1 MKTGLA
7 GSLGRMSSRERNLVL
22 SLVALLAVLI
32 LGGGVWYV
40 SSSLSDKEEKIERNW
55 KTWASIKKKAPEY
68 LAVRQNKKQ
77 VQERLKS
84 NPDALSPDS
93 PVAQV
98 AVRSKVRY
106 RTGGS
111 DKDESAMMNKILH
124 TTGDL
129 IQRPLIVKR
138 RKQLGPQV
146 YRVEKEFNM
155 KRGFARVDDVWTFL
169 GSVEALDNLVF
180 ITKLHMI
187 RWSRNP
193 DYAQIRRMTASTLR
207 YEESEKKDN

>member
-32 LGGGVWYV
+32 LGSGVWYV
-40 SSSLSDKEEKIERNW
+40 SSSLSEKEEKIDRNW

-68 LAVRQNKKQ
+68 LAARQNKKQ
-77 VQERLKS
+77 IQERLKS

-111 DKDESAMMNKILH
+111 DEDESAMMNKILH

-138 RKQLGPQV
+138 RKQLGPQI

-207 YEESEKKDN
+207 YEESEKKDD

>member
-1 MKTGLA
+1 MKTSLA
-7 GSLGRMSSRERNLVL
+7 GSMGRMSSRERNLVL
-22 SLVALLAVLI
+22 SLVSMLAVLV
-32 LGGGVWYV
+32 LVGGIWYV
-40 SSSLSDKEEKIERNW
+40 SSVLKDKETKIERNA
-55 KTWASIKKKAPEY
+55 ASWVKLKKKAPEY
-68 LAVRQNKKQ
+68 LAGRQNKKK
-77 VQERLKS
+77 VEERLKA

-98 AVRSKVRY
+98 SVRSKVRY

-111 DKDESAMMNKILH
+111 GEDETAMMNKILH
-124 TTGDL
+124 PTGDL

-155 KRGFARVDDVWTFL
+155 KRGFARVEDVWTFL
-169 GSVEALDNLVF
+169 GSVEALNNLVF

-187 RWSRNP
+187 RWSRDP
-193 DYAQIRRMTASTLR
+193 DYAQIRKLTASTLR
-207 YEESEKKDN
+207 YEEEEGEDK